1 MKCKTTRTSRAAT
14 IKVLVVGI
22 ICIGIMGALWQGTEK
37 SEASQATDIVA
48 RLYQKPA
55 PNFDLN
61 ESRALPDDRVASGDQ
76 LAALANLRTAVNAPN
91 MTVRWSNFGGSR
103 RWSGEI
109 TMAPPPCSVLIAIQ
123 WAVPCMKGHAG
134 RQRVVPPPAM
144 TRSPMDSGVSSGVT
158 PPAIAEKRMSSFRH
172 MTPLGIPVVPP
183 V

>member
-1 MKCKTTRTSRAAT
+1 MKSKTTRTSRAAT

-61 ESRALPDDRVASGDQ
+61 ESRALPDVRVASGDQ

-91 MTVRWSNFGGSR
+91 MTVRWSNFGGSDR
-103 RWSGEI
+103 KS
-109 TMAPPPCSVLIAIQ
+109 
-123 WAVPCMKGHAG
+123 
-134 RQRVVPPPAM
+134 
-144 TRSPMDSGVSSGVT
+144 
-158 PPAIAEKRMSSFRH
+158 
-172 MTPLGIPVVPP
+172 
-183 V
+183 